1 MKFDAII
8 FDFDGVIADS
18 EAFANRELASVL
30 TEMKLPTT
38 YDEALNDYCGLRWAD
53 LVTLIE
59 SRLGHEIDPQ
69 LIGQRFKQLGK
80 AMTVEVGPV
89 AGIGPFLDMTA
100 GIPRAVIASSDLFW
114 LKRTLSRFG
123 FAHHFGEHV
132 YSAAN
137 VARGKPHP
145 DIFLHAAQALGI
157 DPARIVAIDDRP
169 SGIASAVAAGIAAI
183 GFTGASHIRGG
194 DAERMRAAG
203 AAKIA
208 MDYDDV
214 ADWIDL

>member
-1 MKFDAII
+1 MKFDAIV

-18 EAFANRELASVL
+18 EAFANRELVAIL
-30 TEMKLPTT
+30 NEMKLPTD
-38 YDEALNDYCGLRWAD
+38 YDQALDDYCGLRWVD
-53 LVTLIE
+53 LIALIE
-59 SRLGHEIDPQ
+59 SRLGHELDPQ
-69 LIGQRFKQLGK
+69 LIGQRFKQLAK
-80 AMTVEVGPV
+80 AMAIEVVPV
-89 AGIGPFLDMTA
+89 AGAGPFLDMTSN
-100 GIPRAVIASSDLFW
+100 IPRAVIASSDLFW
-114 LKRTLSRFG
+114 MNRTLSRFG
-123 FAHHFGEHV
+123 FAHHFGPHV

-145 DIFLHAAQALGI
+145 DIYSQAAQTLAI

-169 SGIASAVAAGIAAI
+169 SGVAAAVAAGMTVI

-203 AAKIA
+203 ASKIA

>member
-18 EAFANRELASVL
+18 EAFANRELAKVL

-38 YDEALNDYCGLRWAD
+38 YDEALNDYCGLRWLD

-80 AMTVEVGPV
+80 AMAIEVAPV
-89 AGIGPFLDMTA
+89 AGVGPFLDMTSR
-100 GIPRAVIASSDLFW
+100 IPRAVIASSDKFW
-114 LKRTLSRFG
+114 IKRTLSRFG
-123 FAHHFGEHV
+123 FAHHFGEHI
-132 YSAAN
+132 YSAGD

-145 DIFLHAAQALGI
+145 DIYLRAAQALAI
-157 DPARIVAIDDRP
+157 DPARIVAIDDRA
-169 SGIASAVAAGIAAI
+169 SGVAAAIAAGMSAI

-203 AAKIA
+203 ATKIA

-214 ADWIDL
+214 ADWIDV